1 MLIICGVIN
10 LKLKVVFIK
19 RKHIYYIIFL
29 LSLFIL
35 FIVFISSKKSVSTF
49 NVFSKDIIIKNH
61 DLNGDGIND
70 PVYIKTNKGKYFVQ
84 VNCNKNSYILEPSKL
99 VNTMGSYKNY
109 WPLTLTLAD
118 VSRDKLCE
126 IFIQT
131 SQNDT
136 AIQHMFIWDNHNFK
150 DVLSNYN
157 NIIGLVNSHNN
168 ETPKII
174 SANYF
179 NSRID
184 FSNYILV
191 RNKLKNY
198 NCDYPENF
206 IGKDTIAEL
215 INYVQNI
222 HVQTTKIPSDI
233 FYPNTFD
240 NSSALINKLTV
251 DNNKY
256 VFEDGSFSDTEY
268 DKDGEISQVK
278 WKLNFK
284 AISNLDNQKIKNY
297 SFQVFLKS
305 SEDNSKPYSFKIT
318 SLCFN

>member
-35 FIVFISSKKSVSTF
+35 FIVFISSKKSISTF

-84 VNCNKNSYILEPSKL
+84 VNCNKNSYILEPSKSL
-99 VNTMGSYKNY
+99 NTMGSYKSY

-136 AIQHMFIWDNHNFK
+136 AIQHMFIWDNNNFK

-222 HVQTTKIPSDI
+222 HVQSTKIPSDI

-268 DKDGEISQVK
+268 DKDGQISQVK

-284 AISNLDNQKIKNY
+284 GISNLDNKKIKNY

-305 SEDNSKPYSFKIT
+305 SEDNTKPYSFKIT